1 MSHWKSFGLATFA
14 VVCLLGEATGSAFAQ
29 CSPGAMCAT
38 EWSNGQAIFLPS
50 LPGTVSSEA
59 NGINNPGRWWD
70 TAVSALG
77 AMSPPS
83 GATARSSLPFLP
95 GSAYSQATGINDAG
109 QVVGFSFANGVEV
122 PTEWSNGQVISLPF
136 LPGFTFAGR
145 ALGINDAG
153 QVVGFNQNAPGSG
166 AATEWSNGQV
176 INLVGLTG
184 STFSQAAGI
193 NDAGQVVGFS
203 DVVAN
208 RVPEP
213 STWAM
218 MLIGFAGL
226 GYAGYRQSKRA
237 RP

>member
-1 MSHWKSFGLATFA
+1 MGYSSVG
-14 VVCLLGEATGSAFAQ
+14 VGSDVA
-29 CSPGAMCAT
+29 
-38 EWSNGQAIFLPS
+38 
-50 LPGTVSSEA
+50 
-59 NGINNPGRWWD
+59 
-70 TAVSALG
+70 
-77 AMSPPS
+77 
-83 GATARSSLPFLP
+83 
-95 GSAYSQATGINDAG
+95 
-109 QVVGFSFANGVEV
+109 
-122 PTEWSNGQVISLPF
+122 TEWSNGQVISLPF

-145 ALGINDAG
+145 AL
-153 QVVGFNQNAPGSG
+153 
-166 AATEWSNGQV
+166 
-176 INLVGLTG
+176 
-184 STFSQAAGI
+184 GI

>member
-1 MSHWKSFGLATFA
+1 M
-14 VVCLLGEATGSAFAQ
+14 
-29 CSPGAMCAT
+29 
-38 EWSNGQAIFLPS
+38 
-50 LPGTVSSEA
+50 
-59 NGINNPGRWWD
+59 
-70 TAVSALG
+70 
-77 AMSPPS
+77 
-83 GATARSSLPFLP
+83 
-95 GSAYSQATGINDAG
+95 
-109 QVVGFSFANGVEV
+109 
-122 PTEWSNGQVISLPF
+122 
-136 LPGFTFAGR
+136 
-145 ALGINDAG
+145 
-153 QVVGFNQNAPGSG
+153 VGFNQNAPGSG